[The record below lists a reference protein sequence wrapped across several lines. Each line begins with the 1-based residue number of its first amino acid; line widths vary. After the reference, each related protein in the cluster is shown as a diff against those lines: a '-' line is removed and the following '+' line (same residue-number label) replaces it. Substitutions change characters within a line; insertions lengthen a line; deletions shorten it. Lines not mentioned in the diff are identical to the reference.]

1 MKINTDGASIG
12 NSGRSSIGF
21 VLRDKEGDVK
31 YARGK
36 EIQETTNSE
45 AEAAAIL
52 EALRYCVYH

>member
-1 MKINTDGASIG
+1 MASRE
-12 NSGRSSIGF
+12 NLGRSLIGF
-21 VLRDKEGDVK
+21 VLRDEEGDVK